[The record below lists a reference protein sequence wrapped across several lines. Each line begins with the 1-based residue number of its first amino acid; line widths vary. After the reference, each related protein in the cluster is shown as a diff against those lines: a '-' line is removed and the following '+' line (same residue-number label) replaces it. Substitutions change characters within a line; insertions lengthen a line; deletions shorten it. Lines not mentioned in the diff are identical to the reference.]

1 MHITGGSTSQRSP
14 ASSGFHGGTDDQPP
28 ALTSELPTDP
38 QQRPGLQEPL
48 PKCQLLE
55 LRDHLPGQG
64 WPLPLLHRRLSSS
77 EGLLFSRPGPRRP
90 SSPAMPEPS
99 LHPSARFP
107 CLIFPTGAFSRV
119 CQFPPPGGP
128 LLRLPSPRQSLQ
140 GRGCL
145 WVRKPSPPGPQDM
158 HPAVGGGELPGE
170 PAAYA
175 NLSRIRFWSLHQGR
189 GCLGPPHPW
198 GPRNDIPPPQSSPAP
213 WGYRWGGCP
222 YQRCPPQQGEE
233 RVAGLGTHGA
243 TMSSA
248 SGT

>member
-55 LRDHLPGQG
+55 LRNHLPGQG
-64 WPLPLLHRRLSSS
+64 WPLPLLRRRSSSS

-99 LHPSARFP
+99 LHPSARFL

-128 LLRLPSPRQSLQ
+128 LLRLPPPRQSLQ
-140 GRGCL
+140 GRG
-145 WVRKPSPPGPQDM
+145 
-158 HPAVGGGELPGE
+158 E
-170 PAAYA
+170 
-175 NLSRIRFWSLHQGR
+175 
-189 GCLGPPHPW
+189 
-198 GPRNDIPPPQSSPAP
+198 
-213 WGYRWGGCP
+213 GGCGA
-222 YQRCPPQQGEE
+222 RAEHHG
-233 RVAGLGTHGA
+233 VAGRRRWHL
-243 TMSSA
+243 SS
-248 SGT
+248 SGSVHLDRFFFPIPKF

>member
-140 GRGCL
+140 GRGE
-145 WVRKPSPPGPQDM
+145 
-158 HPAVGGGELPGE
+158 GGCG
-170 PAAYA
+170 ARA
-175 NLSRIRFWSLHQGR
+175 NGT
-189 GCLGPPHPW
+189 PW
-198 GPRNDIPPPQSSPAP
+198 GRREEAVASKLQWQRPSRQIFFFQSQSFKSEAARISRAFLFCLVFHKHLWEILALEKPT
-213 WGYRWGGCP
+213 
-222 YQRCPPQQGEE
+222 
-233 RVAGLGTHGA
+233 V
-243 TMSSA
+243 
-248 SGT
+248 